1 MIIID
6 GRQTELAITNFSNL
20 EELLVSI
27 AEMEAMEKRIVTDVF
42 VNKVQFSELYPHQAE
57 DIDADELESVEIRSM
72 PTNEMARAIIVE
84 LNKVVNIMNFSALE
98 ISKAFRELETE
109 KGITFLVDTI
119 NVVRDFMSMVG
130 VLRAEFVDEIDPDF
144 VNNVENLSELL
155 VEINEALE
163 NKDWY
168 LTSDLFEFE
177 FIPLCNNW
185 EGILANID
193 KNISSQMN

>member
-27 AEMEAMEKRIVTDVF
+27 SEMEVMDKRIVTDVF
-42 VNKVQFSELYPHQAE
+42 VNEVQFSELYPHQAE
-57 DIDADELESVEIRSM
+57 DIEADELESVEIRSM
-72 PTNEMARAIIVE
+72 PTNEMALAITEE
-84 LNKVVNIMNFSALE
+84 LNKVVKIMKLSSLQIAQSFRNLE
-98 ISKAFRELETE
+98 NEHA
-109 KGITFLVDTI
+109 ITLLLDTI

-130 VLRAEFVDEIDPDF
+130 VLRSEFVDDIDVNF

-155 VEINEALE
+155 IEINDSLE

-168 LTSDLFEFE
+168 LVSDLFEFE
-177 FIPLCNNW
+177 FIPVCDNW
-185 EGILANID
+185 VGILANIHN
-193 KNISSQMN
+193 NISRQIN